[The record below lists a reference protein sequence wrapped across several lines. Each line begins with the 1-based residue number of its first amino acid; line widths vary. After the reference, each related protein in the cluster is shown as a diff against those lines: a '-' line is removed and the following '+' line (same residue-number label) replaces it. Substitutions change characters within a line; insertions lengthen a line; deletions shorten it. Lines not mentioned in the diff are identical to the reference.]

1 MTNIK
6 ISIMR
11 VVGSDAKIPLPAYET
26 IGAVGMDLRA
36 NFKDDL
42 RISGITLGSG
52 QRALIPT
59 GLALAL
65 PHGYEA
71 QIRPRSGLA
80 LKKGVSIVNSPGT
93 VDWDYRGEVGVVIIN
108 HGAGPFDIIHGDRI
122 AQMVFAPVTRAMFSV
137 VDVLDETKRGS
148 GSYGSTG
155 KG

>member
-11 VVGSDAKIPLPAYET
+11 VKGSDNKIALPAYET

-42 RISGITLGSG
+42 RVSGITLNSG

-59 GLALAL
+59 GLAIAL
-65 PHGYEA
+65 PNGYEA

-93 VDWDYRGEVGVVIIN
+93 IDWDYRGEIGIVIIN
-108 HGAGPFDIIHGDRI
+108 HGAGPFDIMHGDRI
-122 AQMVFAPVTRAMFSV
+122 AQMVFAPVTRALFSV
-137 VDVLDETKRGS
+137 VDKLDKTTRGS

>member
-11 VVGSDAKIPLPAYET
+11 VKGSDNKIALPSYET

-42 RISGITLGSG
+42 RVAGITLNSG

-59 GLALAL
+59 GLAIAL
-65 PHGYEA
+65 PNGYEA

-93 VDWDYRGEVGVVIIN
+93 IDWDYRGEIGIVIIN
-108 HGAGPFDIIHGDRI
+108 HGAGPFDIMHGDRI
-122 AQMVFAPVTRAMFSV
+122 AQMVFAPVTRALFSV
-137 VDVLDETKRGS
+137 VDKLDKTTRGS

>member
-1 MTNIK
+1 MANIK

-11 VVGSDAKIPLPAYET
+11 VEGSDDKIALPSYET

-36 NFKDDL
+36 NFKKDL
-42 RISGITLGSG
+42 RVSGITLNAG

-65 PHGYEA
+65 PNGFEA

-93 VDWDYRGEVGVVIIN
+93 VDWDYRGEISVVIIN
-108 HGAGPFDIIHGDRI
+108 HGAGPFDIMHGDRI
-122 AQMVFAPVTRAMFSV
+122 AQIVFAPVIRAMFSV
-137 VDVLDETKRGS
+137 VDKLDETKRGS
-148 GSYGSTG
+148 GGYGSTG
-155 KG
+155 QG

>member
-11 VVGSDAKIPLPAYET
+11 VAGSDAKIPLPAYET

>member
-6 ISIMR
+6 VSIMH
-11 VVGSDAKIPLPAYET
+11 VAGSDPDVALPAYET
-26 IGAVGMDLRA
+26 TGAVGMDLRV

-42 RISGITLGSG
+42 RISGLTLEAG

-59 GLALAL
+59 GIAIAL
-65 PHGYEA
+65 PNGYEA

-93 VDWDYRGEVGVVIIN
+93 VDWDYRGEISVVIIN

-122 AQMVFAPVTRAMFSV
+122 AQMVFAPVTRAMFLV
-137 VDVLDETKRGS
+137 VDKLDETQRGA
-148 GSYGSTG
+148 GGYGSTG
-155 KG
+155 QS